1 MEFYEKLNHKE
12 KSLKTL
18 HDNNQKMSKYL
29 AKLEE
34 ENKNYERRIEKEDA
48 DSEKLRHILNFL
60 ISNQGNVK

>member
-1 MEFYEKLNHKE
+1 
-12 KSLKTL
+12 
-18 HDNNQKMSKYL
+18 MSKYL